1 LSFAKTIED
10 LESLVEFF
18 KILHLNEVVVVIL
31 SHLFINYNNLNFM
44 EMIKAIYV
52 HLFIGIFLTYLANM
66 FFAMVGPVVLGGGL
80 DNLTVMDVYFI
91 AAMPSPGSSP
101 GPTTLA
107 AQKAAFF

>member
-18 KILHLNEVVVVIL
+18 IILHLNEVVVVIL
-31 SHLFINYNNLNFM
+31 SHLVIHYKNLNFM

-52 HLFIGIFLTYLANM
+52 HLFVGVFLTYLANI

-80 DNLTVMDVYFI
+80 DNLTVIDVLFYRSNAKPWFE
-91 AAMPSPGSSP
+91 PGAHRTEP
-101 GPTTLA
+101 L
-107 AQKAAFF
+107 